1 MVFKEC
7 YTHKIES
14 DSRHIGCPIGE
25 YVTDLS
31 NDCVDPPCP
40 YSATCCK
47 KVLGF
52 THPVELSNK
61 YNCAVEF

>member
-7 YTHKIES
+7 YTHKIEP

-47 KVLGF
+47 KVRF
-52 THPVELSNK
+52 THPIAQL
-61 YNCAVEF
+61 Y